1 MKQKFTLFIGVETSA
16 YQEGNIVLRDYDASV
31 FSSSTIAPLCQ
42 QEVELDIPEFSLVE
56 KKIQILE
63 QVLEAEIN
71 EADKRQ
77 ANLRMQLN
85 ELKCISHEV

>member
-1 MKQKFTLFIGVETSA
+1 MFVGVETSA
-16 YQEGNIVLRDYDASV
+16 YQEGQVVVRDYDFRS
-31 FSSSTIAPLCQ
+31 FPGSSIAFLCE
-42 QEVELDIPEFSLVE
+42 QEVEVDVPEFSIVE

-63 QVLEAEIN
+63 KVLESEISEAE
-71 EADKRQ
+71 KRQ

>member
-1 MKQKFTLFIGVETSA
+1 MKHKVKIFISVETA
-16 YQEGNIVLRDYDASV
+16 HYEEGRIAVRDYDSRQFAS
-31 FSSSTIAPLCQ
+31 TTLAHLCE
-42 QEVELDIPEFSLVE
+42 QEIEVDVPEFSIVE

-63 QVLEAEIN
+63 KVLEAEVK

-85 ELKCISHEV
+85 ELKCIGQEV

>member
-1 MKQKFTLFIGVETSA
+1 MKHKVTVFIGVETSA
-16 YQEGNIVLRDYDASV
+16 YQEGKIVVRDYDSSV
-31 FSSSTIAPLCQ
+31 FSSSTVASLCE
-42 QEVELDIPEFSLVE
+42 QEVELEVPEFSLVE

-63 QVLEAEIN
+63 KVLEDEIS